1 MKWVKL
7 LLATVFFTSAVGNG
21 APAFASPYGLSD
33 SHGVWRDAD
42 YWHANH
48 PDWVYR
54 FHPEW
59 AVDRQDWWMADH
71 RGHPEWFNSPYWRRY
86 PVWTYGAYD
95 RGHIWRDAGW
105 WRERDP
111 AWFYAHHPEWAEAH
125 PGWIRDDHGRH
136 PEWFHSAY
144 WSEHPRDWNH
154 PYEEYRRELSRNIEY
169 QHSHPAGVA
178 AANNHEDYHGGSAVT
193 EHQNAAAGQYHAPE
207 TQYHAPA
214 TSSAYHPSVSTG
226 SAIDSASG
234 GGHSEKH

>member
-1 MKWVKL
+1 MFRPELRLDNQREAKMKWVKL

-42 YWHANH
+42 YWH
-48 PDWVYR
+48 
-54 FHPEW
+54 
-59 AVDRQDWWMADH
+59 
-71 RGHPEWFNSPYWRRY
+71 
-86 PVWTYGAYD
+86 
-95 RGHIWRDAGW
+95 
-105 WRERDP
+105 
-111 AWFYAHHPEWAEAH
+111 AHHPEWAEAH